1 MTPKVPNLYKV
12 PENPQEVAVSPA
24 FSLVKNVALSAI
36 YGIGIN
42 QAVLKQNVSKQQQ
55 QEKPA
60 RVEGYDPDAQIQNG
74 GYVAT
79 DRWDGYM
86 SSALAGMPV
95 MSYVKFKTVD
105 YLTLDGKT
113 VNIPE
118 VIFET
123 VLISVTFNKNIKQT
137 TITGRDTGSVKEYIG
152 LGDFDVEIRAIIT
165 SDAPVNSSITKRHQD
180 GVYPRENM
188 EAITKMML
196 APISIPV
203 TSWFLQQFGI
213 NYLVITSGVRVEQI
227 EGEYSMQRLV
237 IPCISDNPLIIKTIS

>member
-1 MTPKVPNLYKV
+1 
-12 PENPQEVAVSPA
+12 
-24 FSLVKNVALSAI
+24 
-36 YGIGIN
+36 
-42 QAVLKQNVSKQQQ
+42 
-55 QEKPA
+55 
-60 RVEGYDPDAQIQNG
+60 
-74 GYVAT
+74 
-79 DRWDGYM
+79 
-86 SSALAGMPV
+86 V
-95 MSYVKFKTVD
+95 MSYVKFNTVD

-152 LGDFDVEIRAIIT
+152 LGDFDVELRVIVT

-196 APISIPV
+196 APIAI
-203 TSWFLQQFGI
+203 
-213 NYLVITSGVRVEQI
+213 
-227 EGEYSMQRLV
+227 
-237 IPCISDNPLIIKTIS
+237 